1 MTYQLSAMTYLVSI
15 IIPAY
20 NEEKCL
26 PLCLSSISELDW
38 PEDNIE
44 VIVVDNGSTDNTRVI
59 AERFNTI
66 ILRDDEK
73 TVSGLRNLGVSR
85 ARGEIIAFVDAD
97 CIVAGDW
104 LKCAEKYFNRP
115 DLAAWGAPPDI
126 PEKPTWVQK
135 AWYILRK
142 RESAVETVSWLESM
156 NLFVKKQ
163 TFLDI
168 GGFDESLVTCEDVD
182 LSYRLSKY
190 GKIISD
196 QTLKVRHI
204 GEADTIRTFIK
215 KELWRGRGNFHG
227 LFRHGIQLS
236 ELPSLALP
244 VYFGA
249 LLPLLCILLLIF
261 PGIIT
266 MLAAITALIIPGTA
280 VLYKIRRKK
289 AGCVDKCRLLI
300 LTYIYFIVRTIA
312 VFPRQSR

>member
-1 MTYQLSAMTYLVSI
+1 MTYLVSI

-26 PLCLSSISELDW
+26 PLCLKSIFELDW
-38 PEDNIE
+38 PKQHLE
-44 VIVVDNGSTDNTRVI
+44 VIVVDNGSTDNTRGI
-59 AERFNTI
+59 AESFNTT

-97 CIVAGDW
+97 CIVDVNW
-104 LKCAEKYFNRP
+104 LKCSEKYFDRP
-115 DLAAWGAPPDI
+115 DLAAWGSPPDI
-126 PEKPTWVQK
+126 PENPTWVQK

-142 RESAVETVSWLESM
+142 KDSAVETVSWLESM

-163 TFLDI
+163 TFMDI

-182 LSYRLSKY
+182 FSYRLSKH

-196 QTLKVRHI
+196 QALKVRHL
-204 GEADTIRTFIK
+204 GEADTLRTFIK

-227 LFRHGIQLS
+227 LFRHGIKLS

-244 VYFGA
+244 LYFGIF
-249 LLPLLCILLLIF
+249 LPLLCLHMLIY
-261 PGIIT
+261 PGIRTIP
-266 MLAAITALIIPGTA
+266 AALIALIIPGAA
-280 VLYKIRRKK
+280 VLYKVRRKE
-289 AGCVDKCRLLI
+289 GGFIGKCRLLI
-300 LTYIYFIVRTIA
+300 LTYIYFVVRTIA
-312 VFPRQSR
+312 VVPRRSR